1 MKPHTLPL
9 DSLAFAL
16 TQSAQVLTG
25 VGAGQSLTEAL
36 QRLPDAPWPAATKG
50 AVQDISY
57 TTLRQYGLA
66 KALVALLVPR
76 PPNPLVH
83 GLLSASLALLVE
95 QRYAPHTLVDQAVQA
110 AGAQPKLAGAKNLVN
125 AVLRRFLREQD
136 ALLRQARQQD
146 EALWNY
152 PTWWIAAVREH
163 YPAHWQEILRTGNQR
178 PPLTLRVNRRWG
190 TPAQY
195 LEQLQQAGLEAV
207 LLEGG
212 ALRLAQAVPVS
223 QLPGFTRGWVSVQ
236 DAGAQLAAALLDV
249 HDGMRVLDAC
259 AAPGGKTAHIL
270 ELAAADVLAL
280 DQDARRLQRVEENL
294 QRLQLHGQVQVQV
307 KAGDAGQPQDWWE
320 GRPFDRILADVP
332 CSAAGIVRRHPDIRW
347 LRRPADVRSLPQ
359 QQQRILTALWPLLA
373 GDGKLLYATCSIF
386 PQEGEAVIQ
395 RFLAAHADAIRLP
408 APGQLLPL
416 AQENE
421 DHDGFYYAL
430 LQKKIQKKK

>member
-1 MKPHTLPL
+1 
-9 DSLAFAL
+9 
-16 TQSAQVLTG
+16 
-25 VGAGQSLTEAL
+25 
-36 QRLPDAPWPAATKG
+36 
-50 AVQDISY
+50 VQDISY

-76 PPNPLVH
+76 PPHPLVQ
-83 GLLSASLALLVE
+83 GLLGASLALLVE
-95 QRYAPHTLVDQAVQA
+95 RRYAPHTLVDQAVQA
-110 AGAQPKLAGAKNLVN
+110 AGAESKLAGAKNLVN
-125 AVLRRFLREQD
+125 AVLRRFLREQ
-136 ALLRQARQQD
+136 AVLLRQAREHG

-152 PTWWIAAVREH
+152 PVWWIEAVRQH

-195 LEQLQQAGLEAV
+195 LEQLQHVELEAV
-207 LLEGG
+207 LLAGG
-212 ALRLAQAVPVS
+212 AIRLAQPVPVS
-223 QLPGFTRGWVSVQ
+223 QLPGFTEGWVSVQ
-236 DAGAQLAAALLDV
+236 DAGAQLAAGLLDV
-249 HDGMRVLDAC
+249 RDGMRVLDAC

-270 ELAAADVLAL
+270 ELATADLLAL
-280 DQDARRLQRVEENL
+280 DQDVRRLQRVEENL
-294 QRLQLHGQVQVQV
+294 SRLQLRAQLQ
-307 KAGDAGQPQDWWE
+307 AGDAGQPQDWWD

-332 CSAAGIVRRHPDIRW
+332 CSAAGIVRRHPDIPW

-395 RFLAAHADAIRLP
+395 RFLAEHADAIRLP

-416 AQENE
+416 AHAHE

-430 LQKKIQKKK
+430 LQKKTQKKK